1 MLFVVRYRVLV
12 AIVAGVCWSILALLL
27 VGRCVLLCVIRCCVL
42 CGVGSLLF
50 VAIVCRVSFVV

>member
-12 AIVAGVCWSILALLL
+12 AIVAGVSWSTLALL
-27 VGRCVLLCVIRCCVL
+27 VGCCVLLLVVRCCVL
-42 CGVGSLLF
+42 CGDGSLLF